1 MIVLI
6 GKGQEGGSL
15 PGVFLDFGGSYL
27 DIYICKSY
35 LIYMFIYILC
45 CIYGMSQRKTE
56 NQNSPK
62 TKPMPKSHPLRY

>member
-27 DIYICKSY
+27 DIYICKS
-35 LIYMFIYILC
+35 
-45 CIYGMSQRKTE
+45 
-56 NQNSPK
+56 
-62 TKPMPKSHPLRY
+62 